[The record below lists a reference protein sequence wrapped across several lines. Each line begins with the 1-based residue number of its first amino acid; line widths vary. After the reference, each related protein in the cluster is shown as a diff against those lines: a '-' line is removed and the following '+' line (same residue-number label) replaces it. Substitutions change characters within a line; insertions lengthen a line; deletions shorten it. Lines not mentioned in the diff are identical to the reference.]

1 MDQSITTASASQDL
15 YELNLAYLFCLR
27 EMARKD
33 VAEAAVRFGIEPSM
47 AQAVAESSLERI
59 RSIADPSMLQFKMRA
74 STQMRS
80 LIREGD
86 GPSKLLAT
94 ISLLS
99 EAADNE

>member
-1 MDQSITTASASQDL
+1 MSQPNASGSQDL

-33 VAEAAVRFGIEPSM
+33 VAEAAVRFGIDQSL
-47 AQAVAESSLERI
+47 AQAVADSTIDRI
-59 RSIADPSMLQFKMRA
+59 RAIADPSMLQFKMRA
-74 STQMRS
+74 STHIRS
-80 LIREGD
+80 LIREAD
-86 GPSKLLAT
+86 GPSRLLAT